1 MAHVWILSEGEK
13 YEGERV
19 IGVYGSYDSAIA
31 ELKALAEMV
40 GDMDIRVDWT
50 TASFEDGIFY
60 TIIREMEVT
69 Q

>member
-1 MAHVWILSEGEK
+1 
-13 YEGERV
+13 
-19 IGVYGSYDSAIA
+19 
-31 ELKALAEMV
+31 MV
-40 GDMDIRVDWT
+40 GDMDIKVDWT

>member
-19 IGVYGSYDSAIA
+19 LGVYGSYDSAIA

-40 GDMDIRVDWT
+40 GDVEIKEDWT
-50 TASFEDGIFY
+50 AASFEDGCFY
-60 TIIREMEVT
+60 TIIREKELRA
-69 Q
+69 